1 MTAII
6 VNKLLSK
13 YKMKILNLIKVAL
26 SAIKRNKTRS
36 FLTMLG
42 IIIGVASVI
51 AMLAIGE
58 GSNASI
64 KEQISSMGTNLIN
77 VMPASRNRGGVQQGR
92 SISQTLVVSDVDYLK
107 NNSDLIKAVS
117 PEVQSS
123 GQVIFASSNWPTQMI
138 SGNEE
143 YTYIKKYNVSSGR
156 IFNSQEIKSSA
167 KVCLLGQTVVDNLFG
182 EDVDPIGQSIRFNKI
197 PFKVIGV
204 LEEKGDNTFGQ
215 DQDDIILAPYTTVMK
230 RITRQIYLR
239 SIVVSAYSEDQI
251 EEASTQIEE
260 AMRLSHKLKDS
271 EENDFEIRTQQ
282 ELISTFGSI
291 SEMML
296 VLLGSISAI
305 SLIVGGIGIMNIMY
319 VSVTERTRE
328 IGLRLA
334 IGGKGKDILM
344 QFLLEAILLSV
355 LGGIVGVVL
364 GIVTSSTVENIMG
377 WPILITSDAI
387 LISFLF
393 CTFIG
398 VFFGWYPAKKA
409 SALDPIEALRHE

>member
-1 MTAII
+1 M
-6 VNKLLSK
+6 N
-13 YKMKILNLIKVAL
+13 ILNLIKVAI

-64 KEQISSMGTNLIN
+64 KKQISSMGTNIIN
-77 VMPASRNRGGVQQGR
+77 VMPVSRRKGGVQQGR
-92 SISQTLVVSDVDYLK
+92 SMSQTLVVSDIEYLR
-107 NNSDLIKAVS
+107 NNCDLVRAIS
-117 PEVQSS
+117 PKVQSS
-123 GQVIFASSNWPTQMI
+123 GQVIFNSSNWPTQMFG
-138 SGNEE
+138 GNEE
-143 YTYIKKYNVSSGR
+143 YTYIKKYEVASGR
-156 IFNSQEIKSSA
+156 IFSSQEIKSLA
-167 KVCLLGQTVVDNLFG
+167 KVCLLGQTVVDNIFG
-182 EDVDPIGQSIRFNKI
+182 NDVDPIGQSIRFNKI
-197 PFKVIGV
+197 PFKVIGII
-204 LEEKGDNTFGQ
+204 EEKGNNTFGQ
-215 DQDDIILAPYTTVMK
+215 DQDDMILAPYTTVMK

-239 SIVVSAYSEDQI
+239 SIVMSAYSEAQI
-251 EEASTQIEE
+251 SETSTQIEE
-260 AMRLSHKLKDS
+260 EMRLSHKLKVT
-271 EENDFEIRTQQ
+271 EENDFEIRTQK

-334 IGGKGKDILM
+334 VGGKSKDILM
-344 QFLLEAILLSV
+344 QFLLEAVLLSV
-355 LGGIVGVVL
+355 IGGIIGVVL
-364 GIVTSSTVENIMG
+364 GIFASNTVESIMG
-377 WPILITSDAI
+377 WPILITTDAI
-387 LISFLF
+387 LLSFLF
-393 CTFIG
+393 CSFIG
-398 VFFGWYPAKKA
+398 VFFGWYPARKA

>member
-1 MTAII
+1 
-6 VNKLLSK
+6 
-13 YKMKILNLIKVAL
+13 MKILNLIKVAL

-92 SISQTLVVSDVDYLK
+92 SMSQTLVVSDVDYLK

-123 GQVIFASSNWPTQMI
+123 GQVIFGSNNWPTQMI

-260 AMRLSHKLKDS
+260 AMRLSHNLKDT

-355 LGGIVGVVL
+355 IGGIVGVVL

-377 WPILITSDAI
+377 WPILITSEAI
-387 LISFLF
+387 IISFLF

>member
-1 MTAII
+1 MNT
-6 VNKLLSK
+6 
-13 YKMKILNLIKVAL
+13 LNLIKVAI

-64 KEQISSMGTNLIN
+64 KEQIATMGTNLIHIQ
-77 VMPASRNRGGVQQGR
+77 PASRTSGGVQQGR
-92 SISQTLVVSDVDYLK
+92 EMSQTLNVADADYIRE
-107 NNSDLIKAVS
+107 NCDLIGAVS
-117 PEVQSS
+117 PEVDGS
-123 GQVIFASSNWPTQMI
+123 GQVIFGSNNWPTQI
-138 SGNEE
+138 KSGNED
-143 YTYIKKYNVSSGR
+143 YAYIKKYEVSSGR
-156 IFNSQEIKSSA
+156 IYSSEEIKSAA
-167 KVCLLGQTVVDNLFG
+167 KVCLLGQTVVDNLF
-182 EDVDPIGQSIRFNKI
+182 EDGVDPIGQTVRFNKI

-204 LEEKGDNTFGQ
+204 LAEKGDNTFGQ

-230 RITRQIYLR
+230 RITRQTYLR
-239 SIVVSAYSEDQI
+239 AIVMSAVSEDQI
-251 EEASTQIEE
+251 DDASAQIEA
-260 AMRLSHKLKDS
+260 AMRISHKLKDAD
-271 EENDFEIRTQQ
+271 ENDFEIRTQQ

-334 IGGKGKDILM
+334 VGGKGKDILM

-355 LGGIVGVVL
+355 IGGIIGVGL
-364 GIVTSSTVENIMG
+364 GIFASNTVENIMG
-377 WPILITSDAI
+377 WPILITSEAI
-387 LISFLF
+387 LLSFLF
-393 CTFIG
+393 CSFIG
-398 VFFGWYPAKKA
+398 VFFGWYPARKA
-409 SALDPIEALRHE
+409 SAMDPIEALRHE

>member
-1 MTAII
+1 MNT
-6 VNKLLSK
+6 
-13 YKMKILNLIKVAL
+13 LNLIKVAI

-64 KEQISSMGTNLIN
+64 KEQIATMGTNLIHIQ
-77 VMPASRNRGGVQQGR
+77 PASRTRGGVQQGR
-92 SISQTLVVSDVDYLK
+92 EMSQTLEVPDVDFIRENCDK
-107 NNSDLIKAVS
+107 IKAVS
-117 PEVQSS
+117 PEVDGS
-123 GQVIFASSNWPTQMI
+123 GQVIFGSKNWPTQII
-138 SGNEE
+138 SGNED
-143 YTYIKKYNVSSGR
+143 YTFIKKYDVASGR
-156 IFNSQEIKSSA
+156 IYNSQEIKSAA
-167 KVCLLGQTVVDNLFG
+167 KVCLLGQTVIDNLF
-182 EDVDPIGQSIRFNKI
+182 EDGVNPVGQTVRFNKI

-204 LEEKGDNTFGQ
+204 LAEKGDNTFGQ

-230 RITRQIYLR
+230 RITRQTYLR
-239 SIVVSAYSEDQI
+239 AIVMSAASEDQI
-251 EEASTQIEE
+251 DTASAQIEA
-260 AMRLSHKLKDS
+260 AMRISHNLKDAD
-271 EENDFEIRTQQ
+271 ENDFEIRTQQ

-334 IGGKGKDILM
+334 IGGKGNDILM
-344 QFLLEAILLSV
+344 QFLIEAILLSV
-355 LGGIVGVVL
+355 IGGIIGVGL
-364 GIVTSSTVENIMG
+364 GIFASNTVENIMG

-387 LISFLF
+387 LLSFLF
-393 CTFIG
+393 CSFIG
-398 VFFGWYPAKKA
+398 VFFGWYPARKA

>member
-1 MTAII
+1 M
-6 VNKLLSK
+6 N
-13 YKMKILNLIKVAL
+13 ILNLIKVAIA
-26 SAIKRNKTRS
+26 SIKRNKTRS

-64 KEQISSMGTNLIN
+64 KEQISTMGTNLIN
-77 VMPASRNRGGVQQGR
+77 VMPVSLNKGGVQQGR
-92 SISQTLVVSDVDYLK
+92 SMSQTLDVSDVEYLK
-107 NNSDLIKAVS
+107 NYAELVKAVS
-117 PEVQSS
+117 PVVEGS
-123 GQVIFASSNWPTQMI
+123 GQVIFGSNNWPTQII

-143 YTYIKKYNVSSGR
+143 FTYIKKYEISSGR
-156 IFNSQEIKSSA
+156 IYSSEEIKSAA
-167 KVCLLGQTVVDNLFG
+167 KVCLLGQTVVDNLF
-182 EDVDPIGQSIRFNKI
+182 EDGVDPIGQIVRFNKI

-230 RITRQIYLR
+230 RITRQTYLR
-239 SIVVSAYSEDQI
+239 SIVISAISEDQI
-251 EEASTQIEE
+251 DEASAQIEE
-260 AMRLSHKLKDS
+260 AMRLSHELKDAD
-271 EENDFEIRTQQ
+271 ENDFEIRTQQ

-334 IGGKGKDILM
+334 IGGKGKDILL
-344 QFLLEAILLSV
+344 QFLLEAVLLSV
-355 LGGIVGVVL
+355 IGGIVGVVL
-364 GIVTSSTVENIMG
+364 GIVTSNTVENVMG

-393 CTFIG
+393 CSFIG
-398 VFFGWYPAKKA
+398 VFFGWYPARKA

>member
-1 MTAII
+1 M
-6 VNKLLSK
+6 N
-13 YKMKILNLIKVAL
+13 ILNLIKVAIA
-26 SAIKRNKTRS
+26 SIKRNKTRS

-64 KEQISSMGTNLIN
+64 KEQISTMGTNLIN
-77 VMPASRNRGGVQQGR
+77 VMPVSLNKGGVQQGR
-92 SISQTLVVSDVDYLK
+92 SMSQTLDVSDVEYLK
-107 NNSDLIKAVS
+107 NNADLVKAVS
-117 PEVQSS
+117 PVVEGS
-123 GQVIFASSNWPTQMI
+123 GQVIFGSNNWPTQII

-143 YTYIKKYNVSSGR
+143 FTYIKKYEISSGR
-156 IFNSQEIKSSA
+156 IYSSEEIKSAA
-167 KVCLLGQTVVDNLFG
+167 KVCLLGQTVVDNLF
-182 EDVDPIGQSIRFNKI
+182 EDGVDPIGQIVRFNKI

-230 RITRQIYLR
+230 RITRQTYLR
-239 SIVVSAYSEDQI
+239 SIVISAISEDQI
-251 EEASTQIEE
+251 DEASAQIEE
-260 AMRLSHKLKDS
+260 GMRLSHELKDAD
-271 EENDFEIRTQQ
+271 ENDFEIRTQQ

-334 IGGKGKDILM
+334 IGGKGKDILL
-344 QFLLEAILLSV
+344 QFLLEAVLLSV
-355 LGGIVGVVL
+355 IGGIVGVVL
-364 GIVTSSTVENIMG
+364 GIVTSNTVENVMG

-393 CTFIG
+393 CSFIG
-398 VFFGWYPAKKA
+398 VFFGWYPARKA